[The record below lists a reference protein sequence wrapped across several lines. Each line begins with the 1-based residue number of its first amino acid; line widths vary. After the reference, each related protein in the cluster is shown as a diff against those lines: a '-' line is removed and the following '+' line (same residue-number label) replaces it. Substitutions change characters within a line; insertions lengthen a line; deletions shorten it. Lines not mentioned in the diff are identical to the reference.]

1 MKHIYTEPQFGQNW
15 FGYEEL
21 YKQFVESA
29 QSNDI
34 IVEVGCWK
42 GKSISYLGVE
52 AVNSGKDI
60 KIYAVDTWLGSD
72 NEPDHIEDEYIKSG
86 KLFTLFRENIQS
98 LNNITPLQMTSLE
111 ASKKF
116 EDASIY
122 AVFIDAD
129 HRYNAVKEDIAV
141 WYPKV
146 KVGGFISGHDYGEGP
161 AVPMRGVGQ
170 AVREFFGE
178 QNITPGT
185 ANTWC
190 HYKEES

>member
-29 QSNDI
+29 QPNDI

-52 AVNSGKDI
+52 AVNSGKNI
-60 KIYAVDTWLGSD
+60 RIYAVDTWLGSD
-72 NEPDHIEDEYIKSG
+72 NEPDHRNDEYIKSG
-86 KLFTLFRENIQS
+86 KLFTLFKENIQS

-129 HRYNAVKEDIAV
+129 HRYNAVKEDIAA

-146 KVGGFISGHDYGEGP
+146 KVGGFISGHDYGL
-161 AVPMRGVGQ
+161 Q
-170 AVREFFGE
+170 
-178 QNITPGT
+178 QS
-185 ANTWC
+185 
-190 HYKEES
+190 K